1 MAITM
6 VAEVAL
12 LAVATIP
19 KSNKGYLNQ
28 VTKFLH
34 PVLKSIYR
42 SQRANEFVYSRA
54 YLIS

>member
-6 VAEVAL
+6 VAEVVL